1 MSQAKQ
7 PHILSS
13 IYPSQAMMEF
23 VEAIIAR
30 EQQNPSHEQT
40 AERPTSGGKNYL
52 SPLFPSS
59 EMEEYVMK
67 IVRELE

>member
-1 MSQAKQ
+1 MTQAKP

-13 IYPSQAMMEF
+13 IYPSKEMMEF
-23 VEAIIAR
+23 VEAIITR
-30 EQQNPSHEQT
+30 ERQNPSQEQT